1 MNEEFIRTNIS
12 NFEIILIL
20 LYVFQLA
27 SPLRKTGFFLQD
39 LYTINILKFQI
50 NLKIKTTRHGVIVT
64 FFSNKIDEDFFSSNS
79 H

>member
-1 MNEEFIRTNIS
+1 MNEEFIRTNFS
-12 NFEIILIL
+12 NLEIILIL

-27 SPLRKTGFFLQD
+27 SPLRKTEFF
-39 LYTINILKFQI
+39 YSYFAINILKFQI

-64 FFSNKIDEDFFSSNS
+64 FFNNKIDEDFFSSNS